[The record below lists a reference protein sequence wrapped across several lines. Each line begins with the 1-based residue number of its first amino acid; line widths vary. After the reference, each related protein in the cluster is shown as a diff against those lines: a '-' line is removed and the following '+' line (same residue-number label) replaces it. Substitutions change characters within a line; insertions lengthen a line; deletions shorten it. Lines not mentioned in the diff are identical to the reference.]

1 MNKKLISLDNL
12 KFSKYSCCDC
22 KSSFIFTDDKLVCT
36 YCRSIFDVDGGIPIF
51 DKTNLNKSSGLASNL
66 FEFPWLYNFFVLL
79 KNKIYK
85 DKFLNIKK
93 YTNDRSVLNVGCGPN
108 VNAPYLEYDLKKVKS
123 FYALDLSY
131 NFVKQASDQNLF
143 SMSNFSVASVYKL
156 PFKNNTFD
164 VVLLP
169 FVLHHLPD
177 HLDKALQECLRVS
190 KKYVIIFD
198 HVVSDNKFIAFL
210 QNLYW
215 NLFDGGFNYL
225 TNSEWN
231 KLLANCSI
239 KKSLNTGLIFKH
251 VYKILLEK
259 VPKSPKTINTNNSF

>member
-1 MNKKLISLDNL
+1 MI
-12 KFSKYSCCDC
+12 
-22 KSSFIFTDDKLVCT
+22 
-36 YCRSIFDVDGGIPIF
+36 RS
-51 DKTNLNKSSGLASNL
+51 A
-66 FEFPWLYNFFVLL
+66 
-79 KNKIYK
+79 
-85 DKFLNIKK
+85 
-93 YTNDRSVLNVGCGPN
+93 TNDRSVLNVGCGPN

-215 NLFDGGFNYL
+215 NLFDGVFTAYTPSRDIQDKFAEIAEGLGEPNPFLEAESEIFRMVNDMERLSLDGQFNINVNDYL
-225 TNSEWN
+225 IPEIETPPLPQAVTSATPNPQVITTGQN
-231 KLLANCSI
+231 I
-239 KKSLNTGLIFKH
+239 LNQAQAQQTGLTRLED
-251 VYKILLEK
+251 ILLSPEEK
-259 VPKSPKTINTNNSF
+259 LIRQRNRGMIS